1 MRETHELKKTWQSNT
16 RNIVGKR
23 IREARLKAKPSIS
36 QDNLVGRLAVRGI
49 IMDQSAVSR
58 IERQERYLMDY
69 EIVAIAKSLRVSVG
83 WLFGE
88 KR

>member
-1 MRETHELKKTWQSNT
+1 MRKPHALKKTWQSKT

-23 IREARLKAKPSIS
+23 IREARLKAKPTIS

-49 IMDQSAVSR
+49 MMDQSAISR

-88 KR
+88 KK